1 MKPKEFIDQL
11 DDAKV
16 LAAIN
21 LAEQKS
27 SGEIRLYVS
36 NGRVDDALSAAQIQ
50 FARLGMEKTRLRNG
64 VLLFFAPKSQQF
76 AIMGDSAIHE
86 KCGNDYWQEISKE
99 MSALLKGGQFTQAIV
114 QAINRVGDALAKHF
128 PRAPEDRNELPDG
141 IVRD

>member
-1 MKPKEFIDQL
+1 
-11 DDAKV
+11 
-16 LAAIN
+16 
-21 LAEQKS
+21 
-27 SGEIRLYVS
+27 
-36 NGRVDDALSAAQIQ
+36 VDDALSPAQIQ